1 MVKSRSAYKQLIRRK
16 RYQYDKKQTQK
27 LENARFK
34 NAKEYWK
41 VLKVSSNNKRSSL
54 HVTHFEEYFRAIN
67 NPDSHFFQPDDDIL
81 EFNERY

>member
-1 MVKSRSAYKQLIRRK
+1 MVKSRSAYKQYNRRK
-16 RYQYDKKQTQK
+16 RYQNNKKQTQK

-41 VLKVSSNNKRSSL
+41 LLKGSSHNKRNSL

-67 NPDSHFFQPDDDIL
+67 NPDSHFFSA
-81 EFNERY
+81 